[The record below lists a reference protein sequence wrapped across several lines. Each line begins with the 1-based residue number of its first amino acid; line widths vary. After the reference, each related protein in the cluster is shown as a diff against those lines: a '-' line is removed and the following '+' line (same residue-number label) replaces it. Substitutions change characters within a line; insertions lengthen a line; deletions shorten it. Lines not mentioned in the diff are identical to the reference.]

1 VSPLELAVPALLA
14 AALLT
19 GLVRRFALTHELFD
33 VPNERSSHTVP
44 TPRGGGL
51 AVVAIVLD
59 GAGLLALA
67 GRIPAGIFIALLG
80 GALVAWI
87 GWIDDRR
94 GLPAWVRLASHFG
107 AAAWALWWLGGMP
120 TLTIGAGT
128 AELGLFGSILACVAI
143 VWAINLTNFMDGID
157 GLASSETATVSF
169 TAAALLAPA
178 NPGLAATAA
187 VTGGAALG
195 FLVWNWQPARIFLGD
210 VGSGF
215 LGFVLATLGVAS
227 ERSGAVPV
235 AIWILLYMVFAV
247 DGTVTLVRRAA
258 RGERWYTAHRSHA
271 YQRGIQAG
279 WSHRAVTLGVVAL
292 NLVLAGLA
300 WWALADLARLGPALG
315 AAIGICGAAYAVV
328 ERLRPMEP
336 VPRPARVDNPS
347 G

>member
-1 VSPLELAVPALLA
+1 MAVPALLA
-14 AALLT
+14 AAALT
-19 GLVRRFALTHELFD
+19 GLVRRFALTHELID
-33 VPNERSSHTVP
+33 VPNERSSHLVP

-59 GAGLLALA
+59 GAGLLALG
-67 GRIPAGIFIALLG
+67 GRIPTELFIALLG

-87 GWIDDRR
+87 GWIDDKR
-94 GLPAWVRLASHFG
+94 GLPAWVRLASHFA

-120 TLTIGAGT
+120 TLTIGAGS
-128 AELGLFGSILACVAI
+128 AELGVFGSVLACVAI

-157 GLASSETATVSF
+157 GLAGSETATVSF
-169 TAAALLAPA
+169 TAAALLAPV

-195 FLVWNWQPARIFLGD
+195 FLAWNWQPARIFLGD

-227 ERSGAVPV
+227 ERSGALPV

-247 DGTVTLVRRAA
+247 DGTVTLVRRAV

-271 YQRGIQAG
+271 YQRVTQGG
-279 WSHRAVTLGVVAL
+279 WSHQAVTLAVVGL
-292 NLVLAGLA
+292 NLGLAGLA
-300 WWALADLARLGPALG
+300 WWALADRARLGAALG
-315 AAIGICGAAYAVV
+315 LGIGLCVAAYALV
-328 ERLRPMEP
+328 ERVRPMEP
-336 VPRPARVDNPS
+336 AVRPERVDNPS
-347 G
+347 R